1 MASLWANTPYELQS
15 PAWRSAMAGGGNA
28 GSATTAFNP
37 VWSEAGIDM
46 LEAWQRTNQATGG
59 ARTGSAATD
68 GNSGFLNSISG
79 LGAALLQGMGGQSE
93 TQPEYMP
100 VAYSQSGGGGL
111 GLDWRM
117 IALIGAGAGL
127 IYYASV
133 K

>member
-1 MASLWANTPYELQS
+1 MASIWDGTPYEVQS

-28 GSATTAFNP
+28 GSKTKSFNS
-37 VWSEAGIDM
+37 VWSKMGIDM
-46 LEAWQRTNQATGG
+46 LEAWQSVPANQQTTAPTN
-59 ARTGSAATD
+59 D
-68 GNSGFLNSISG
+68 GQSNFLNSISG

-100 VAYSQSGGGGL
+100 VAYSESGGGGMA
-111 GLDWRM
+111 LDWRM